1 MTFLKKSRKWHQ
13 LSYTERK
20 SIFYTYI
27 YSLNLINLMLSQY
40 KVFVYLNVNFILAGI
55 SKRRK
60 TIIFN
65 GPFNSKV
72 DLYINMAFTSKVYE
86 IKRFFCFEF
95 SFSNILLYSLLCT
108 FNIQHHHFAVNFS
121 FSCLSKF
128 YVEFFILYTLS
139 RIIKFSESWHLESQE
154 LCQRLHSV
162 SWPLIGQFS
171 LTTGL
176 WLASDS
182 HIVLDIVPEARP
194 GLERLVE
201 EDDGDEE
208 DDVDHGHR
216 QADVWHLQ

>member
-1 MTFLKKSRKWHQ
+1 MTFLKKSRKWYQ

-95 SFSNILLYSLLCT
+95 SFSNIPFYSLLCT
-108 FNIQHHHFAVNFS
+108 FNIIILQSIFHFLVSQNFTLS
-121 FSCLSKF
+121 FSSST
-128 YVEFFILYTLS
+128 LYQGLLN
-139 RIIKFSESWHLESQE
+139 F
-154 LCQRLHSV
+154 QR
-162 SWPLIGQFS
+162 
-171 LTTGL
+171 
-176 WLASDS
+176 
-182 HIVLDIVPEARP
+182 
-194 GLERLVE
+194 
-201 EDDGDEE
+201 
-208 DDVDHGHR
+208 VDT
-216 QADVWHLQ
+216 

>member
-1 MTFLKKSRKWHQ
+1 M
-13 LSYTERK
+13 
-20 SIFYTYI
+20 
-27 YSLNLINLMLSQY
+27 
-40 KVFVYLNVNFILAGI
+40 AGI

-60 TIIFN
+60 TISFN

-95 SFSNILLYSLLCT
+95 SFSNILLYSALLY
-108 FNIQHHHFAVNFS
+108 IQHHHFAVNFS

-154 LCQRLHSV
+154 LCQRLHSI
-162 SWPLIGQFS
+162 SWPLIGQFRH
-171 LTTGL
+171 TTGL

-182 HIVLDIVPEARP
+182 HVVLDVIPDTRP

-208 DDVDHGHR
+208 DDEDHGHR
-216 QADVWHLQ
+216 QADVRHLQ

>member
-1 MTFLKKSRKWHQ
+1 MASTFIHQ
-13 LSYTERK
+13 RERA
-20 SIFYTYI
+20 SFIFYTYI

-60 TIIFN
+60 TISFN

-95 SFSNILLYSLLCT
+95 SFSNILLYSALLY
-108 FNIQHHHFAVNFS
+108 IQHHHFAVNFS

-139 RIIKFSESWHLESQE
+139 RIIKFSES
-154 LCQRLHSV
+154 
-162 SWPLIGQFS
+162 
-171 LTTGL
+171 
-176 WLASDS
+176 
-182 HIVLDIVPEARP
+182 
-194 GLERLVE
+194 
-201 EDDGDEE
+201 
-208 DDVDHGHR
+208 
-216 QADVWHLQ
+216 

>member
-1 MTFLKKSRKWHQ
+1 MTFLKKLRKWHQ

-95 SFSNILLYSLLCT
+95 SFSNIPFYSLLCT
-108 FNIQHHHFAVNFS
+108 FNIIILQSIFHFLVSQNFTLS
-121 FSCLSKF
+121 FSSST
-128 YVEFFILYTLS
+128 LYQGLLN
-139 RIIKFSESWHLESQE
+139 F
-154 LCQRLHSV
+154 QR
-162 SWPLIGQFS
+162 
-171 LTTGL
+171 
-176 WLASDS
+176 
-182 HIVLDIVPEARP
+182 
-194 GLERLVE
+194 
-201 EDDGDEE
+201 
-208 DDVDHGHR
+208 VDT
-216 QADVWHLQ
+216 

>member
-1 MTFLKKSRKWHQ
+1 MTFLKKRENGISFQR
-13 LSYTERK
+13 ERA
-20 SIFYTYI
+20 SFIFYTYI

-95 SFSNILLYSLLCT
+95 SFSNILLYSALY
-108 FNIQHHHFAVNFS
+108 IQHHHFAVNFS

-139 RIIKFSESWHLESQE
+139 RIIKFSES
-154 LCQRLHSV
+154 
-162 SWPLIGQFS
+162 
-171 LTTGL
+171 
-176 WLASDS
+176 
-182 HIVLDIVPEARP
+182 
-194 GLERLVE
+194 
-201 EDDGDEE
+201 
-208 DDVDHGHR
+208 
-216 QADVWHLQ
+216 

>member
-1 MTFLKKSRKWHQ
+1 MTFLKNSRKWHQ

-95 SFSNILLYSLLCT
+95 SFSNILLYSALLY
-108 FNIQHHHFAVNFS
+108 IQHHHFAVNFS

-139 RIIKFSESWHLESQE
+139 RIIKFSES
-154 LCQRLHSV
+154 
-162 SWPLIGQFS
+162 
-171 LTTGL
+171 
-176 WLASDS
+176 
-182 HIVLDIVPEARP
+182 
-194 GLERLVE
+194 
-201 EDDGDEE
+201 
-208 DDVDHGHR
+208 
-216 QADVWHLQ
+216 

>member
-1 MTFLKKSRKWHQ
+1 MASTYIQ
-13 LSYTERK
+13 EREK
-20 SIFYTYI
+20 SIFI
-27 YSLNLINLMLSQY
+27 HIFYSLNLINLMLSQY

-95 SFSNILLYSLLCT
+95 SFSNILLYSALLY
-108 FNIQHHHFAVNFS
+108 IQHHHFAVNFS

-139 RIIKFSESWHLESQE
+139 RIIKFSE
-154 LCQRLHSV
+154 
-162 SWPLIGQFS
+162 
-171 LTTGL
+171 LTL
-176 WLASDS
+176 
-182 HIVLDIVPEARP
+182 
-194 GLERLVE
+194 
-201 EDDGDEE
+201 
-208 DDVDHGHR
+208 
-216 QADVWHLQ
+216 

>member
-1 MTFLKKSRKWHQ
+1 MASTYIQEK
-13 LSYTERK
+13 EK
-20 SIFYTYI
+20 SIFI
-27 YSLNLINLMLSQY
+27 HIFYSLNLINLMLSQY

-95 SFSNILLYSLLCT
+95 SFSNILLYSALLY
-108 FNIQHHHFAVNFS
+108 IQHHHFAVNFS

-139 RIIKFSESWHLESQE
+139 RIIKFSE
-154 LCQRLHSV
+154 
-162 SWPLIGQFS
+162 
-171 LTTGL
+171 LTL
-176 WLASDS
+176 
-182 HIVLDIVPEARP
+182 
-194 GLERLVE
+194 
-201 EDDGDEE
+201 
-208 DDVDHGHR
+208 
-216 QADVWHLQ
+216 